1 MTISI
6 WSLLAAIFLSYIW
19 VFGSLPFRLK
29 QLGEVEFRHP
39 RQQSKKLV
47 DAGSSVVG
55 AQFNACEALTIFG
68 VANLIAFMSWLDA
81 IGYWSMAAMV
91 WVVARFFHG
100 VFYMVNI
107 PVLRI
112 ICFYTGLGMSL

>member
-6 WSLLAAIFLSYIW
+6 WSLLAAMFLSYIW

-29 QLGEVEFRHP
+29 KLGEVEFRHP
-39 RQQSKKLV
+39 RHQSKKLV